1 MDVTLLCQEWAVCN
15 MLCRTIH
22 TGGLQQCPPQRE
34 GTAVHMDDATRQRKQ
49 KLDMDSRAGL
59 RGAHQHV
66 VGEPDG
72 ALEQRH

>member
-49 KLDMDSRAGL
+49 KPIWIRA
-59 RGAHQHV
+59 RGYA
-66 VGEPDG
+66 
-72 ALEQRH
+72 ARTSM